1 MKDGF
6 VRICAA
12 TPELK
17 VADCRHNRIHIE
29 QLLEDASGRNA
40 AAVVFPE
47 LCMTGYTCGD
57 LFETQTLLCQAEEEL
72 ARLLQRN
79 HPPRKILT
87 ACYEPMTGSHVGP
100 GALALFF
107 YGKASFRPAQK

>member
-72 ARLLQRN
+72 ARLLADTAEL
-79 HPPRKILT
+79 PVVGVVGVSPRW
-87 ACYEPMTGSHVGP
+87 
-100 GALALFF
+100 
-107 YGKASFRPAQK
+107 R